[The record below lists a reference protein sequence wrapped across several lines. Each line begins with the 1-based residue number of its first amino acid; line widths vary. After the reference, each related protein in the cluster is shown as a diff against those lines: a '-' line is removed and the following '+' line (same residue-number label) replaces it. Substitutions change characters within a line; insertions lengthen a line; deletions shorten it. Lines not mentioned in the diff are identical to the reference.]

1 MRTQL
6 RRAVRRATSVLAV
19 VAVVAIAVPVEA
31 ANSPQFQGTKCAK
44 VRATRVVK
52 GVSYSC
58 AKVGKTKKWQIVNK
72 KAPTSTTSPTSP
84 TSTTVPKSGIELGH
98 WRLYKSTSEA
108 AKKSKCE
115 TAGAMSALA
124 DGTKVV
130 CVDKFGDK
138 RWALAPDEVSIASHK
153 RWMAWVDQVLPTL
166 PKNNRSPLMKIEPG
180 YRQADLDI
188 QKQIIEGTFGF
199 FADYPLDFAFVFA
212 FTAQYMY
219 ASAREVLGS
228 RYDQAN
234 SQERAQWEF
243 KWRQS
248 KWEYMPGGGHA
259 SLGHPFNQ
267 SLILMKPNF
276 IETPTMKAMSLKR
289 VVEDFVREYLTEVP
303 RLEWLR
309 HPDGQATPRPCW
321 IGESMAWSLT
331 WAIMEHYKVPGF
343 NHTEQWA
350 FWVSELADYEGS
362 FEFGLKASEKSEG
375 VVNGLPRYGMP
386 CQLAPGVGHIQGT
399 LARELL
405 LSKTD
410 MSKYETFIASDQ
422 SRKSFGALMGFDY
435 DTWTAESDAR
445 SKSILAKY
453 DTGQK
458 YIAISDLSTVPKN
471 AAETQALEDVAIL
484 ISDLNASAPVGG
496 YPSSQEFWQAF
507 LIARDKTQQGSRSV
521 IEIRRDALGL
531 NISLVFSRNAMACVL
546 IAFDPVTRKISAY
559 PAGKYS
565 SAVESYGGIPPNR
578 RCD

>member
-1 MRTQL
+1 M
-6 RRAVRRATSVLAV
+6 VI
-19 VAVVAIAVPVEA
+19 VAVIAVAMPVA
-31 ANSPQFQGTKCAK
+31 AVNSPQVQGTKCAK
-44 VRATRVVK
+44 AGATRVVK
-52 GVSYSC
+52 NVSYSC
-58 AKVGKTKKWQIVNK
+58 TKVGKTLKWSAASK
-72 KAPTSTTSPTSP
+72 TTT
-84 TSTTVPKSGIELGH
+84 TTTVPKSSIELGH
-98 WRLYKSTSEA
+98 WRLYKSTSER

-138 RWALAPDEVSIASHK
+138 RWAVAPDEVSLASHK
-153 RWMAWVDQVLPTL
+153 RWMAWLAQVLPTL
-166 PKNNRSPLMKIEPG
+166 PKNNRSTVIKVESG

-188 QKQIIEGTFGF
+188 QKQIIEGTNGF

-212 FTAQYMY
+212 TTAQYMY

-228 RYDQAN
+228 RYDL
-234 SQERAQWEF
+234 SRSEERAQWEF

-259 SLGHPFNQ
+259 SIGYPSNQ

-276 IETPTMKAMSLKR
+276 VETPTIKAMSLKR

-303 RLEWLR
+303 RLEWLY
-309 HPDGQATPRPCW
+309 HPDGPATPRPCW
-321 IGESMAWSLT
+321 MGEAMAWSLT
-331 WAIMEHYKVPGF
+331 WAVMEYFKVPGF
-343 NHTEQWA
+343 NYAEQWA

-375 VVNGLPRYGMP
+375 VVNGNPRYEMP

-405 LSKTD
+405 LSKSD

-422 SRKSFGALMGFDY
+422 SRKSFVRVMGFDY
-435 DTWTAESDAR
+435 DAWTAESDAR
-445 SKSILAKY
+445 SRSILAKY

-458 YIAISDLSTVPKN
+458 YVAIKDLSTVPKN
-471 AAETQALEDVAIL
+471 AAETKALEDVAIL
-484 ISDLNASAPVGG
+484 INDLNASAPAGG
-496 YPSSQEFWQAF
+496 YSGSQEFWQAF
-507 LIARDKTQQGSRSV
+507 MIAREKTQSGSRKV
-521 IEIRRDALGL
+521 YELMRDAMGL
-531 NISLVFSRNAMACVL
+531 NITLVRSDNASACVL
-546 IAFDPVTRKISAY
+546 IAYDPVTRKISAY
-559 PAGKYS
+559 PAGYYS
-565 SAVESYGGIPPNR
+565 FAVEEYGGIPPNR

>member
-1 MRTQL
+1 MVMKLNRVAL
-6 RRAVRRATSVLAV
+6 WLVVSAVMLFAM
-19 VAVVAIAVPVEA
+19 PVEA
-31 ANSPQFQGTKCAK
+31 ANSPQVQGTKCAK
-44 VRATRVVK
+44 SGATRVVK
-52 GVSYSC
+52 SVSYSC
-58 AKVGKTKKWQIVNK
+58 TKVGKTLKWQIASK
-72 KAPTSTTSPTSP
+72 KTTTATASSTTA
-84 TSTTVPKSGIELGH
+84 TTIPKSSIELGH
-98 WRLYKSTSEA
+98 WRLYKSTSEV

-115 TAGAMSALA
+115 TAGVMSALA

-138 RWALAPDEVSIASHK
+138 RWAVAPDEVSLASHK
-153 RWMAWVDQVLPTL
+153 RWMAWLDQVLPTL
-166 PKNNRSPLMKIEPG
+166 PKNNRPTLMKIEPG
-180 YRQADLDI
+180 YRQADIDF
-188 QKQIIEGTFGF
+188 QKQIIAGTNGF
-199 FADYPLDFAFVFA
+199 FADYKLDFAFVFA

-228 RYDQAN
+228 RYDQAR
-234 SQERAQWEF
+234 SEERAQWEF

-248 KWEYMPGGGHA
+248 KWEYNAGGGHA
-259 SLGHPFNQ
+259 SLGHPFDQ

-276 IETPTMKAMSLKR
+276 VETPTMKAMSLKR

-303 RLEWLR
+303 RLEWLY
-309 HPDGQATPRPCW
+309 HPDSREIRRPCW

-331 WAIMEHYKVPGF
+331 WAVMEYFKVPGF
-343 NHTEQWA
+343 NFNEQWA

-405 LSKTD
+405 LSKSD

-422 SRKSFGALMGFDY
+422 SRKSFVGLMGFDY

-458 YIAISDLSTVPKN
+458 YVAISDLSTVPKN

-484 ISDLNASAPVGG
+484 INDLNASAPAGG
-496 YPSSQEFWQAF
+496 YSAAQEFWQAF
-507 LIARDKTQQGSRSV
+507 LIARNKTQMGLRKV
-521 IEIRRDALGL
+521 FEIRRDALGL
-531 NISLVFSRNAMACVL
+531 NITLVRSDNASACVL
-546 IAFDPVTRKISAY
+546 VAYDPVTRKISAY
-559 PAGKYS
+559 PAGMYS
-565 SAVESYGGIPPNR
+565 FAVEEYGGIPPNR